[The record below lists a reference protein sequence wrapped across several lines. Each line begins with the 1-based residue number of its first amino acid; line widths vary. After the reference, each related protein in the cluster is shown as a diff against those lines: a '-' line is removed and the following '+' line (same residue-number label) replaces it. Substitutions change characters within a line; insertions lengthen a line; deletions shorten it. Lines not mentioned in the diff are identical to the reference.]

1 MASGYTVRH
10 MSSEKAEFDP
20 SVSGRHC
27 PVGGVSVALLAMV
40 LMATAGSFGP
50 STMVRPVAGPQVLS
64 VLAMSSHHPV
74 ITACAGERLTVRE
87 SRIIRVV
94 EPELIRIES
103 LRMGSRRMNL
113 PPPRA

>member
-1 MASGYTVRH
+1 MATGYTVRH
-10 MSSEKAEFDP
+10 MSPQKGKFVS
-20 SVSGRHC
+20 SVSARHC

-50 STMVRPVAGPQVLS
+50 STIVRPVAGPQVLS

-74 ITACAGERLTVRE
+74 ITAGAGERLAVRN
-87 SRIIRVV
+87 SRVPRLV